1 MAILGSN
8 SVTGVTTAT
17 ATTDVVNRDYID
29 HRSPLPIQTG
39 NSGAYLSTNGIGVSY
54 VTTSNSQEFTTTGAQ
69 TFTVPANAT
78 IFYIECVGSGSGG
91 GGSASGGLLGIEG
104 GGAGSY
110 TSWYVHRSLVSSNMT
125 VTVGVGGV
133 GGTGGS
139 GTTNAGIGQSTTVSW
154 TGPES
159 ITYTLTSLGGGA
171 AGAAGT
177 SQIFSSGG
185 RSSYFYT
192 VAGGAGGAV
201 APAVAI
207 AQTGQY
213 QPTGGGGGGNLNANG
228 SAGGSISYYGNTI
241 SASGGTVGSVNGSSA
256 TAITG
261 LSYGYGGGG
270 GYGNSGNGG
279 NGVRGGGGGGGGAPS
294 GNGGSGGNGYVK
306 ITWW

>member
-8 SVTGVTTAT
+8 SVTGVTTAS
-17 ATTDVVNRDYID
+17 ATTDVVNKDYID

-39 NSGAYLSTNGIGVSY
+39 NSGSYLSTNGIGISY
-54 VTTSNSQEFTTTGAQ
+54 VNTSGTQEFTATGAQ
-69 TFTVPANAT
+69 TFTVPSNAT
-78 IFYIECVGSGSGG
+78 IFFIECVGSGSGG
-91 GGSASGGLLGIEG
+91 GGSASGGLLGITG

-110 TSWYVHRSLVSSNMT
+110 TSWYVHRSFVSSNMT

-133 GGTGGS
+133 GGTGGT
-139 GTTNAGIGQSTTVSW
+139 GNTNAGIGQSTTVSW
-154 TGPES
+154 TGPGS
-159 ITYTLTSLGGGA
+159 ITYTLSSSGGGS

-177 SQIFSSGG
+177 SQILTSGG
-185 RSSYFYT
+185 RSSWFYT
-192 VAGGAGGAV
+192 INGGAGA
-201 APAVAI
+201 APAVVAV

-213 QPTGGGGGGNLNANG
+213 QPTGGGGGGDLGLNG
-228 SAGGSISYYGNTI
+228 TAGGSISYYGNTI
-241 SASGGTVGSVNGSSA
+241 SASGGTSGSVNGSSA

-261 LSYGYGGGG
+261 LPNGYGGGG

-294 GNGGSGGNGYVK
+294 GNGGSGGNGYAK